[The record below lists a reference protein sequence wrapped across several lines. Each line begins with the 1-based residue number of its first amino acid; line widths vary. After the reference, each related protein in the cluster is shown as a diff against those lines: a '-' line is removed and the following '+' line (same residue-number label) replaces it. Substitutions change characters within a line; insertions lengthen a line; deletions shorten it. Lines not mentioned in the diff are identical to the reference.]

1 MGTVASWCC
10 GVAAPDPTCESL
22 LRYSKATNVPALVE
36 IERDAMRD
44 FHAKFLLGRKLGAGA
59 YATVY
64 ECGEVATKK
73 QYACKVYARHG
84 LDAGAL
90 ECALTE
96 PYLLKR
102 MYHPGILRCR
112 GFYKEPTTYVL
123 VMEELTGGD
132 IFAKLHES
140 KEKLTERDI
149 CRLVK
154 LLLEALAYM
163 HARDVVHRDL
173 KLENLMLES
182 TGENAAL
189 KIVDF
194 GFAVQLPSKDAVLT
208 EVLGTPGYM
217 APEVIQGQP
226 YSTPSDVWS
235 AGVIVYTLLCGY
247 PPFHHD
253 EIQDVQKLFRCICY
267 GYFFFDVPYWDDIST
282 EAQDLVRRMLR
293 VTPADRAT
301 AAALLDHPWFN
312 VHAAL
317 PETKT
322 EPLDVLRALKP
333 LQSFQRIMKSR
344 LSANHARD
352 HAHAMA
358 SLVASKLSQV
368 EATTAPIAIDLRR
381 STLLPTARGGMAPPT
396 P

>member
-10 GVAAPDPTCESL
+10 GVAAPADPTCESL
-22 LRYSKATNVPALVE
+22 LRYSRATNVSALVE
-36 IERDAMRD
+36 IERDALRD
-44 FHAKFLLGRKLGAGA
+44 FHTKFLLGRKLGAGA

-173 KLENLMLES
+173 KVCV
-182 TGENAAL
+182 G
-189 KIVDF
+189 
-194 GFAVQLPSKDAVLT
+194 P
-208 EVLGTPGYM
+208 
-217 APEVIQGQP
+217 
-226 YSTPSDVWS
+226 
-235 AGVIVYTLLCGY
+235 
-247 PPFHHD
+247 
-253 EIQDVQKLFRCICY
+253 
-267 GYFFFDVPYWDDIST
+267 
-282 EAQDLVRRMLR
+282 
-293 VTPADRAT
+293 
-301 AAALLDHPWFN
+301 
-312 VHAAL
+312 
-317 PETKT
+317 
-322 EPLDVLRALKP
+322 
-333 LQSFQRIMKSR
+333 
-344 LSANHARD
+344 
-352 HAHAMA
+352 
-358 SLVASKLSQV
+358 
-368 EATTAPIAIDLRR
+368 
-381 STLLPTARGGMAPPT
+381 
-396 P
+396 